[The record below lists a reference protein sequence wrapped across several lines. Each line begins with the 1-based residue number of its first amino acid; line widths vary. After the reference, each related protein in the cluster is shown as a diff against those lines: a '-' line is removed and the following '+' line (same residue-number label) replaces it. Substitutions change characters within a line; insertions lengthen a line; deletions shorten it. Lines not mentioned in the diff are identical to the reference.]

1 MSGLTLLVTSGS
13 VLVTGRSSRLS
24 RSSRL
29 GRSSGHTNRHG
40 AILRHQGTS
49 RRTLRKHGT
58 GGTLGRLNRLNVSV
72 QQNILSGQSGNRLI
86 LGQTHQRGDL
96 HLTRGQDNVHGA
108 TGLNRLSALVVRRT
122 LLGGQL
128 NHHTGRHRRA
138 LHSGDA
144 AIHQTKVLQS
154 VTHVSL
160 ALTLQVI
167 GQLDLL
173 RAARNGHGHSRT
185 LVDLRTNTRLDANHV
200 ALLNAVRVSRAV
212 VKHEAQVTQLIIG
225 IIAGNVHD
233 GRHRHLRNLIQLV
246 LVVQDRTDAKRQ
258 QCGDENTHQ
267 EARPCTLTG

>member
-1 MSGLTLLVTSGS
+1 MLLVTSGS
-13 VLVTGRSSRLS
+13 VLVTGRSSRLSSMLS

-49 RRTLRKHGT
+49 RRALRKHST

-96 HLTRGQDNVHGA
+96 HLTRGQNNVHGA

-154 VTHVSL
+154 VTHVRL
-160 ALTLQVI
+160 ALALQVI
-167 GQLDLL
+167 GQFDLL
-173 RAARNGHGHSRT
+173 RTVRNSHGHSRT
-185 LVDLRTNTRLDANHV
+185 LV
-200 ALLNAVRVSRAV
+200 
-212 VKHEAQVTQLIIG
+212 
-225 IIAGNVHD
+225 
-233 GRHRHLRNLIQLV
+233 NL
-246 LVVQDRTDAKRQ
+246 
-258 QCGDENTHQ
+258 
-267 EARPCTLTG
+267 